1 MATDRDDVMKMR
13 KPLRTRATML
23 SVGGVLALCM
33 AAVVPVSAQAQTS
46 APTERQS
53 LDRVVAVVN
62 DGVIMRSEL
71 DDRMAQVESQAES
84 RGESLPAR
92 SQLESQVLER
102 MIVEEIQLQMARDAN
117 VSIDDTELNR
127 QVRSIAESNNMTL
140 EEFAD
145 AVEADGM
152 TLASVRDNVRREMLL
167 RQVQQRQVGSRVNI
181 SDSEV
186 DRLLSQQAG
195 QSGEQAVIP
204 EIRARHILIELTP
217 TRDEEQARAKAQE
230 VSQRLAQGDDFAT
243 VAREVSDD
251 DGSALNG
258 GDLGWLRPGQTVPA
272 FEEAMRELSVNQVS
286 EPVRSQFGYHII
298 EVLERRQQ
306 DVTQEAQREEVRQAI
321 FQRRANQELET
332 WEQQIRS
339 QAFVDIRL

>member
-1 MATDRDDVMKMR
+1 MATDRDDVMTMR
-13 KPLRTRATML
+13 KTLRARATML

-33 AAVVPVSAQAQTS
+33 AAVVPLSAQAQTS
-46 APTERQS
+46 APTERQT

-71 DDRMAQVESQAES
+71 NDRMAQVESQAES

-92 SQLESQVLER
+92 AQVELQVLER

-117 VSIDDTELNR
+117 LSIDDTQLNR
-127 QVRSIAESNNMTL
+127 QVRSIAESNNMSL

-152 TLASVRDNVRREMLL
+152 TLSSVRDNVRREMLL

-195 QSGEQAVIP
+195 QSGAQAVIP

-217 TRDEEQARAKAQE
+217 TRDEEQARAMAQE
-230 VSQRLAQGDDFAT
+230 VRQRLAQGDDFAT
-243 VAREVSDD
+243 VAREMSDD

-298 EVLERRQQ
+298 EALERRQQ

>member
-1 MATDRDDVMKMR
+1 MKMR
-13 KPLRTRATML
+13 KTLRARATML

-71 DDRMAQVESQAES
+71 DDRMAQVESQAGS
-84 RGESLPAR
+84 RGESLPSR
-92 SQLESQVLER
+92 EQLESQVLER

-127 QVRSIAESNNMTL
+127 QVRSIAESNNMSL

-186 DRLLSQQAG
+186 DRLLSQQAD
-195 QSGEQAVIP
+195 QSGDQAVIP

-243 VAREVSDD
+243 VAREMSDD

>member
-13 KPLRTRATML
+13 KTLRTRATML

-33 AAVVPVSAQAQTS
+33 ATAVPLSAQAQTS

-71 DDRMAQVESQAES
+71 DNRIAQVEGQAQS
-84 RGESLPAR
+84 RGESLPDR
-92 SQLESQVLER
+92 DELESQVLER
-102 MIVEEIQLQMARDAN
+102 MVVEEIQLQMARDAN
-117 VSIDDTELNR
+117 LSVDDTELSR

-152 TLASVRDNVRREMLL
+152 TLESVRDNVRRQMLL
-167 RQVQQRQVGSRVNI
+167 RQVQQRQVSSRVNV
-181 SDSEV
+181 SESEV
-186 DRLLSQQAG
+186 DRMIGPQVG
-195 QSGEQAVIP
+195 QLGG
-204 EIRARHILIELTP
+204 
-217 TRDEEQARAKAQE
+217 
-230 VSQRLAQGDDFAT
+230 QGA
-243 VAREVSDD
+243 
-251 DGSALNG
+251 N
-258 GDLGWLRPGQTVPA
+258 
-272 FEEAMRELSVNQVS
+272 
-286 EPVRSQFGYHII
+286 
-298 EVLERRQQ
+298 
-306 DVTQEAQREEVRQAI
+306 QEAQREQARRAI
-321 FQRRANQELET
+321 FQRRANEELET